1 MNGEKEDAF
10 EHCEDAEL
18 CGIRRIVEHEERSRI

>member
-10 EHCEDAEL
+10 EYCEDAEL
-18 CGIRRIVEHEERSRI
+18 GGIRRIVGHEERSCI